1 MERFAYK
8 VCRINST
15 RVLEMITLIK
25 IDATTLANLNFMIP
39 GLAEAL
45 AANTLQPVQLEPG
58 RYSVQ
63 THTASDTSWQ
73 FEVTPQGLVDY
84 APILDASGGGF
95 LTGRGSTTL
104 GIVGFTITMDGTK
117 LATRSYFLN
126 GVTTSLDS
134 TQPQPLNLL
143 PGRYQ
148 FYQGNNDAVPEADF
162 EVGIDGQVHF
172 ASNSDVILKWRDAE
186 RTLEIVGFPIT
197 LDGRGLAVIS
207 YYLGSITK
215 SLESQ
220 DLQPLRLLPGRYRFY
235 QGNNDAVPEADF
247 EVDIDGKVDYAPER
261 DVAAIPPGP
270 LSGRRTDSL
279 RLVGFRILVDASAFA
294 GVAVVLLPFG
304 VAIDTVAPEPQPVSL
319 LPNGG
324 LSLELRTAD
333 PKTAFFDLTGG
344 GRVVLDDPYPFV
356 EIRWRGWE
364 QVVRLSADAI
374 RQKRECCVALASVD
388 E

>member
-1 MERFAYK
+1 MISYYLGSITK
-8 VCRINST
+8 S
-15 RVLEMITLIK
+15 LESR
-25 IDATTLANLNFMIP
+25 D
-39 GLAEAL
+39 
-45 AANTLQPVQLEPG
+45 LQPL
-58 RYSVQ
+58 R
-63 THTASDTSWQ
+63 
-73 FEVTPQGLVDY
+73 
-84 APILDASGGGF
+84 
-95 LTGRGSTTL
+95 
-104 GIVGFTITMDGTK
+104 
-117 LATRSYFLN
+117 
-126 GVTTSLDS
+126 
-134 TQPQPLNLL
+134 LL
-143 PGRYQ
+143 PGRYR

-162 EVGIDGQVHF
+162 EVRMDGKVDF
-172 ASNSDVILKWRDAE
+172 PSSSDAILKWRDADH
-186 RTLEIVGFPIT
+186 TLEIVGFPIT

>member
-1 MERFAYK
+1 
-8 VCRINST
+8 
-15 RVLEMITLIK
+15 MITLIK

-220 DLQPLRLLPGRYRFY
+220 DLQPLHLLPGRYRFY

-247 EVDIDGKVDYAPER
+247 EVRMDGKVDYAPER